1 LNVGVVHF
9 VKAIYILNQFRSKVI
24 PYKVKHGEKME
35 IYTQR
40 LEAVTENCDFYVIEL
55 TFDTRQKSRFRAT
68 LKNGVDIGA
77 DLPRT
82 GILRSGSYI
91 STESGNILKVEAK
104 PEKLMKV
111 SAQQEFDL
119 LKAAY
124 HLGNRHVP
132 LMLTPTALYFEPD
145 HVLAEMVVG
154 LGLNVAEVDHPFEP
168 ESGAYAQHQHD
179 HRLSPI
185 KTLHHVHH

>member
-1 LNVGVVHF
+1 M
-9 VKAIYILNQFRSKVI
+9 K
-24 PYKVKHGEKME
+24 

-40 LEAVTENCDFYVIEL
+40 LDQIDSQLPIDSIEL
-55 TFDTRQKSRFRAT
+55 NFDTRQKSRFRAT
-68 LKNGVDIGA
+68 LKNGNDIGA

-82 GILRSGSYI
+82 GILRGGSFI
-91 STESGNILKVEAK
+91 ATESGDILRVDAK
-104 PEKLMKV
+104 AEQLMQV
-111 SAQQEFDL
+111 TSDDSFEL

-145 HVLAEMVVG
+145 HVLAEMVEG
-154 LGLNVAEVDHPFEP
+154 LGLKVKSVLHPFEP
-168 ESGAYAQHQHD
+168 ESGAYAQQQHE

-185 KTLHHVHH
+185 KVLHHVSQ

>member
-1 LNVGVVHF
+1 M
-9 VKAIYILNQFRSKVI
+9 K
-24 PYKVKHGEKME
+24 

-40 LEAVTENCDFYVIEL
+40 LEDISPDQAFETVEL
-55 TFDTRQKSRFRAT
+55 TFDTRQKSRFRAA
-68 LKNGVDIGA
+68 LASGVDIGA

-82 GILRSGSYI
+82 CILRSGSYI
-91 STESGNILKVEAK
+91 ATQEGDVLRVDAK
-104 PEKLMKV
+104 PERLMKV
-111 SAQQEFDL
+111 TAQTEFDL

-145 HVLAEMVVG
+145 HVLAEMVEG
-154 LGLNVAEVDHPFEP
+154 LGLTVTETDHPFEP
-168 ESGAYAQHQHD
+168 ESGAYAQHSHD

-185 KTLHHVHH
+185 KVLHHVHS

>member
-1 LNVGVVHF
+1 M
-9 VKAIYILNQFRSKVI
+9 K
-24 PYKVKHGEKME
+24 

-40 LEAVTENCDFYVIEL
+40 LEHIPADLAKDTKIEAIQL
-55 TFDTRQKSRFRAT
+55 SFDTRQKSRFRAT
-68 LKNGVDIGA
+68 LNSGIDIGV

-91 STESGNILKVEAK
+91 ATEQGDILKVDAK
-104 PEKLMKV
+104 AEHLMQV
-111 SAQQEFDL
+111 NAATEFDL

-132 LMLTPTALYFEPD
+132 LMLTPSALYFELD
-145 HVLAEMVVG
+145 HVLAEMVKG
-154 LGLNVAEVDHPFEP
+154 LGLSVSEVEHPFEP
-168 ESGAYAQHQHD
+168 ESGAYAQHAHD

-185 KTLHHVHH
+185 KAIHAHAHH

>member
-1 LNVGVVHF
+1 M
-9 VKAIYILNQFRSKVI
+9 K
-24 PYKVKHGEKME
+24 

-40 LEAVTENCDFYVIEL
+40 LERINKGIEAESIEL

-68 LKNGVDIGA
+68 LKNGLDIGA

-91 STESGNILKVEAK
+91 ATEAGEILRVDAK
-104 PEKLMKV
+104 AEKLMQV
-111 SAQQEFDL
+111 SSHNSFDL

-145 HVLAEMVVG
+145 HVLAEMIVG
-154 LGLNVAEVDHPFEP
+154 LGLAVNDVEHPFEP

-185 KTLHHVHH
+185 KALHHVGH

>member
-1 LNVGVVHF
+1 M
-9 VKAIYILNQFRSKVI
+9 K
-24 PYKVKHGEKME
+24 

-40 LEAVTENCDFYVIEL
+40 LEDISPDQAFETVEL
-55 TFDTRQKSRFRAT
+55 TFDTRQKSRFRAA
-68 LKNGVDIGA
+68 LSSGVDIGA

-91 STESGNILKVEAK
+91 ATQEGDVLRVDAK
-104 PEKLMKV
+104 PEQLMKV
-111 SAQQEFDL
+111 TAQTEFDL

-145 HVLAEMVVG
+145 HVLAEMVEG
-154 LGLNVAEVDHPFEP
+154 LGLTVTETDHPFEP
-168 ESGAYAQHQHD
+168 ESSAYAQHSHD

-185 KTLHHVHH
+185 KALHHVHS

>member
-1 LNVGVVHF
+1 M
-9 VKAIYILNQFRSKVI
+9 K
-24 PYKVKHGEKME
+24 

-40 LEAVTENCDFYVIEL
+40 LEDISPDQAFETVEL
-55 TFDTRQKSRFRAT
+55 IFDTRQKSRFRAALT
-68 LKNGVDIGA
+68 SGVDIGA

-91 STESGNILKVEAK
+91 ATQEGDVLRVDAK
-104 PEKLMKV
+104 PERLMQV
-111 SAQQEFDL
+111 TAQTDFDL

-145 HVLAEMVVG
+145 HVLAEMVEG
-154 LGLNVAEVDHPFEP
+154 LGLTVSETDHPFEP
-168 ESGAYAQHQHD
+168 ESGAYAQHSHD

-185 KTLHHVHH
+185 KALHHVHS

>member
-1 LNVGVVHF
+1 M
-9 VKAIYILNQFRSKVI
+9 K
-24 PYKVKHGEKME
+24 

-40 LEAVTENCDFYVIEL
+40 LEDISPDQAFETVEL
-55 TFDTRQKSRFRAT
+55 TFDTRQKSRFRAA
-68 LKNGVDIGA
+68 LASGVDIGA

-91 STESGNILKVEAK
+91 ATQEGDVLRVDAK
-104 PEKLMKV
+104 PERLMKV
-111 SAQQEFDL
+111 TAQTEFDL

-145 HVLAEMVVG
+145 HVLAEMVEG
-154 LGLNVAEVDHPFEP
+154 LGLTVTETDHPFEP
-168 ESGAYAQHQHD
+168 ESGAYAQHSHD

-185 KTLHHVHH
+185 KVLHHVHS

>member
-1 LNVGVVHF
+1 
-9 VKAIYILNQFRSKVI
+9 
-24 PYKVKHGEKME
+24 ME

-40 LEAVTENCDFYVIEL
+40 LEAVTENCDFDVIEL

-68 LKNGVDIGA
+68 LENGCDIGA

-82 GILRSGSYI
+82 GILSSGSYI
-91 STESGNILKVEAK
+91 ATEQGDILRVDAK
-104 PEKLMKV
+104 AEVLMKV
-111 SAQQEFDL
+111 VSKNSFDL

-132 LMLTPTALYFEPD
+132 LMLTPTSLYFEPD
-145 HVLAEMVVG
+145 YVLAEMLVG
-154 LGLNVAEVDHPFEP
+154 LGLMVHEVEQPFEP
-168 ESGAYAQHQHD
+168 ESGAYAQHE

-185 KTLHHVHH
+185 KTLHHARH

>member
-1 LNVGVVHF
+1 M
-9 VKAIYILNQFRSKVI
+9 K
-24 PYKVKHGEKME
+24 

-40 LEAVTENCDFYVIEL
+40 LEDISPDQAFETVEL
-55 TFDTRQKSRFRAT
+55 TFDTRQKSRFRAA
-68 LKNGVDIGA
+68 LASGVDIGA

-91 STESGNILKVEAK
+91 ATQEGDVLRVDAK
-104 PEKLMKV
+104 PERLMKV
-111 SAQQEFDL
+111 TAQTEFDL

-132 LMLTPTALYFEPD
+132 LMLTPTALYFESD
-145 HVLAEMVVG
+145 HVLAEMVEG
-154 LGLNVAEVDHPFEP
+154 LGLTVTETDHPFEP
-168 ESGAYAQHQHD
+168 ESGAYAQHSHD

-185 KTLHHVHH
+185 KALHHVHS

>member
-1 LNVGVVHF
+1 M
-9 VKAIYILNQFRSKVI
+9 K
-24 PYKVKHGEKME
+24 

-40 LEAVTENCDFYVIEL
+40 LEDISPDQAFETVEL
-55 TFDTRQKSRFRAT
+55 TFDTRQKSRFRAA
-68 LKNGVDIGA
+68 LASGVDIGA

-91 STESGNILKVEAK
+91 ATQEGDVLRVDAK
-104 PEKLMKV
+104 SERLMKV
-111 SAQQEFDL
+111 TAQTEFDL

-145 HVLAEMVVG
+145 HVLAEMVEG
-154 LGLNVAEVDHPFEP
+154 LGLTVTETDHPFEP
-168 ESGAYAQHQHD
+168 ESGAYAQHSHD

-185 KTLHHVHH
+185 KALHHVHS

>member
-1 LNVGVVHF
+1 M
-9 VKAIYILNQFRSKVI
+9 K
-24 PYKVKHGEKME
+24 

-40 LEAVTENCDFYVIEL
+40 LDEIASDQAFDTVEL

-68 LKNGVDIGA
+68 LADGTDIGV

-82 GILRSGSYI
+82 GILRSGSFI
-91 STESGNILKVEAK
+91 ATNDGDILRVDAK
-104 PEKLMKV
+104 PEQLMQV
-111 SAQQEFDL
+111 TADTDFEL

-132 LMLTPTALYFEPD
+132 LMLTPYALYFEPD
-145 HVLAEMVVG
+145 HVLAEMVEG
-154 LGLNVAEVDHPFEP
+154 LGLQVKQVEHAFEP
-168 ESGAYAQHQHD
+168 ESGAYAQHAHD

-185 KTLHHVHH
+185 KSLHHVH

>member
-1 LNVGVVHF
+1 M
-9 VKAIYILNQFRSKVI
+9 K
-24 PYKVKHGEKME
+24 

-40 LEAVTENCDFYVIEL
+40 LEDISPDQAFETVEL
-55 TFDTRQKSRFRAT
+55 TFDTRQKSRFRAA
-68 LKNGVDIGA
+68 LASGVDIGA

-91 STESGNILKVEAK
+91 ATQEGDVLRVDAK
-104 PEKLMKV
+104 PERLMQV
-111 SAQQEFDL
+111 TSQTDFDL

-132 LMLTPTALYFEPD
+132 LMLTPAALYFEPD
-145 HVLAEMVVG
+145 HVLAEMVEG
-154 LGLNVAEVDHPFEP
+154 LGLTVSETDHPFEP
-168 ESGAYAQHQHD
+168 ESGAYAQHSHD

-185 KTLHHVHH
+185 KALHHVHS

>member
-1 LNVGVVHF
+1 M
-9 VKAIYILNQFRSKVI
+9 K
-24 PYKVKHGEKME
+24 

-40 LEAVTENCDFYVIEL
+40 LEDISPDQAFETVEL
-55 TFDTRQKSRFRAT
+55 TFDTPQKSRFRAA
-68 LKNGVDIGA
+68 LASGVDIGA

-91 STESGNILKVEAK
+91 ATQEGDVLRVDAK
-104 PEKLMKV
+104 PERLMKV
-111 SAQQEFDL
+111 TAQTEFDL

-145 HVLAEMVVG
+145 HVLAEMVEG
-154 LGLNVAEVDHPFEP
+154 LGLTVTETDHPFEP
-168 ESGAYAQHQHD
+168 ESGAYAQHSHD

-185 KTLHHVHH
+185 KVLHHVHS

>member
-1 LNVGVVHF
+1 M
-9 VKAIYILNQFRSKVI
+9 K
-24 PYKVKHGEKME
+24 

-40 LEAVTENCDFYVIEL
+40 LEQLDQDAVYESIEL
-55 TFDTRQKSRFRAT
+55 NFDTRQKSRFRAT
-68 LKNGVDIGA
+68 LKNGHDIGA

-82 GILRSGSYI
+82 GILRSGSFI
-91 STESGNILKVEAK
+91 ATDAGEILKVEAK
-104 PEKLMKV
+104 PEQLMCV
-111 SAQQEFDL
+111 SSSDAFEL

-145 HVLAEMVVG
+145 HVLAEMVEG
-154 LGLNVAEVDHPFEP
+154 LGLHVENVMHPFEP

-185 KTLHHVHH
+185 KAIHHVSH

>member
-1 LNVGVVHF
+1 M
-9 VKAIYILNQFRSKVI
+9 K
-24 PYKVKHGEKME
+24 

-40 LEAVTENCDFYVIEL
+40 LEHIPADLAKDTNIEAIQL
-55 TFDTRQKSRFRAT
+55 SFDTRQKSRFRAT
-68 LKNGVDIGA
+68 LNSGIDIGV

-91 STESGNILKVEAK
+91 ATEQGDILKVDAK
-104 PEKLMKV
+104 AEHLMQV
-111 SAQQEFDL
+111 NATTEFDL

-132 LMLTPTALYFEPD
+132 LMLTPSALYFEPD
-145 HVLAEMVVG
+145 HVLAEMVKG
-154 LGLNVAEVDHPFEP
+154 LGLSVLEVEHPFEP
-168 ESGAYAQHQHD
+168 ESGAYAQHAHD

-185 KTLHHVHH
+185 KAIHAHAHH

>member
-1 LNVGVVHF
+1 M
-9 VKAIYILNQFRSKVI
+9 K
-24 PYKVKHGEKME
+24 

-40 LEAVTENCDFYVIEL
+40 LEHISPDQAFETVEL
-55 TFDTRQKSRFRAT
+55 TFDTRQKSRFRAA
-68 LKNGVDIGA
+68 LASGVDIGA

-91 STESGNILKVEAK
+91 ATQQGDVLRVDAK
-104 PEKLMKV
+104 PERLMQV
-111 SAQQEFDL
+111 IAATDFDL

-145 HVLAEMVVG
+145 HVLAEMVEG
-154 LGLNVAEVDHPFEP
+154 LGLKVTEIDHPFEP
-168 ESGAYAQHQHD
+168 ESGAYAQHGHD

-185 KTLHHVHH
+185 KALHHVHS

>member
-1 LNVGVVHF
+1 M
-9 VKAIYILNQFRSKVI
+9 K
-24 PYKVKHGEKME
+24 

-40 LEAVTENCDFYVIEL
+40 LEDISPDQAFETVEL
-55 TFDTRQKSRFRAT
+55 TFDSRQKSRFRAA
-68 LKNGVDIGA
+68 LASGVDIGA

-91 STESGNILKVEAK
+91 ATQEGDVLRVDAK
-104 PEKLMKV
+104 PERLMKV
-111 SAQQEFDL
+111 TAQTEFDL

-145 HVLAEMVVG
+145 HVLAEMVEG
-154 LGLNVAEVDHPFEP
+154 LGLTVTETDHPFEP
-168 ESGAYAQHQHD
+168 ESGAYAQHSHD

-185 KTLHHVHH
+185 KVLHHVHS

>member
-1 LNVGVVHF
+1 MMKIF
-9 VKAIYILNQFRSKVI
+9 
-24 PYKVKHGEKME
+24 
-35 IYTQR
+35 TQR
-40 LEAVTENCDFYVIEL
+40 LEQIETDASFEIIEL

-68 LKNGVDIGA
+68 LANGTDIGA

-82 GILRSGSYI
+82 GILRSGSFI
-91 STESGNILKVEAK
+91 ATEQGDLLRVDAQAEHLMQVTAK
-104 PEKLMKV
+104 T
-111 SAQQEFDL
+111 EFDL

-132 LMLTPTALYFEPD
+132 LMLTPSALYFEPD

-154 LGLNVAEVDHPFEP
+154 LGLAVTETDHPFEP
-168 ESGAYAQHQHD
+168 ESGAYAQHSHD

-185 KTLHHVHH
+185 KAIYSHAHH

>member
-1 LNVGVVHF
+1 M
-9 VKAIYILNQFRSKVI
+9 K
-24 PYKVKHGEKME
+24 

-40 LEAVTENCDFYVIEL
+40 LEDISPDQAFETVEL
-55 TFDTRQKSRFRAT
+55 TFDTRQKSRFRAA
-68 LKNGVDIGA
+68 LSSGVDIGA

-91 STESGNILKVEAK
+91 ATQEGDVLRVDAK
-104 PEKLMKV
+104 PEQLMKV
-111 SAQQEFDL
+111 TAQTEFDL

-145 HVLAEMVVG
+145 HVLAEMVEG
-154 LGLNVAEVDHPFEP
+154 LGLTVTETDHPFEP
-168 ESGAYAQHQHD
+168 ESGAYAQHSHD

-185 KTLHHVHH
+185 KALHHVHS

>member
-1 LNVGVVHF
+1 M
-9 VKAIYILNQFRSKVI
+9 K
-24 PYKVKHGEKME
+24 

-40 LEAVTENCDFYVIEL
+40 IEHIPEGSEFETVEL

-68 LKNGVDIGA
+68 LKTGTDIGA

-82 GILRSGSYI
+82 GILRGGSFI
-91 STESGNILKVEAK
+91 ATEQGDILKVDAQAER
-104 PEKLMKV
+104 LMQV
-111 SAQQEFDL
+111 TAPTEFDL

-145 HVLAEMVVG
+145 HVLAEMVRG
-154 LGLNVAEVDHPFEP
+154 LGLSVSEVDHPFEP
-168 ESGAYAQHQHD
+168 ESGAYAQHAHD

-185 KTLHHVHH
+185 KAIHAHAHH

>member
-1 LNVGVVHF
+1 M
-9 VKAIYILNQFRSKVI
+9 K
-24 PYKVKHGEKME
+24 

-40 LEAVTENCDFYVIEL
+40 LEDISPDQAFETVEL
-55 TFDTRQKSRFRAT
+55 TFDTRQKSRFRAA
-68 LKNGVDIGA
+68 LASGVDIGA

-91 STESGNILKVEAK
+91 ATQEGEVLRVDAK
-104 PEKLMKV
+104 PERLMKV
-111 SAQQEFDL
+111 TAQTEFDL

-145 HVLAEMVVG
+145 HVLAEMVEG
-154 LGLNVAEVDHPFEP
+154 LGLTVTETDHPFEP
-168 ESGAYAQHQHD
+168 ESGAYAQHSHD

-185 KTLHHVHH
+185 KVLHHVHS

>member
-1 LNVGVVHF
+1 M
-9 VKAIYILNQFRSKVI
+9 K
-24 PYKVKHGEKME
+24 

-40 LEAVTENCDFYVIEL
+40 LEQLKPKQQFETIEL
-55 TFDTRQKSRFRAT
+55 TFDVRQKSRFRAT

-77 DLPRT
+77 DLPRN
-82 GILRSGSYI
+82 GILRSGSFMA
-91 STESGNILKVEAK
+91 TEQGDVLRVDAK
-104 PEKLMKV
+104 HEKLMQV
-111 SAQQEFDL
+111 TTDNSFEL

-145 HVLAEMVVG
+145 HVLVEMVMG
-154 LGLNVAEVDHPFEP
+154 LGLRVTETLHPFEP

-185 KTLHHVHH
+185 KALHHVHH